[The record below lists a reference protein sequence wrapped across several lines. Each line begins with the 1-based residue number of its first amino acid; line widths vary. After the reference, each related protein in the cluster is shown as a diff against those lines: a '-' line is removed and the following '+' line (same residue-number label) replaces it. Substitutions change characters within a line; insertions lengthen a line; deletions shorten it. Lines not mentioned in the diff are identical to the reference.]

1 MMRRACVAA
10 VFSALVM
17 LPASWVGT
25 SSAAA
30 PPAANDS
37 IDRLGAC
44 LAAGGEGRVLVLMDT
59 SASLRASDPDAA
71 RVDAASHL
79 IGELDGFADTSG
91 SSIEVAVAQFADT
104 FEVTM
109 PWTELGQGTDR
120 VLDALDGYRDRTS
133 GFETD
138 YWLAIDGAR
147 RHLVSGSADDDCR
160 ALVWF
165 SDGMYDLDARTTSD
179 EQERYDVT
187 KPYGPDVRLTT
198 HDAELDL
205 ERAGARDLCRPGGVG
220 DALRIEGITTLA
232 VGLRAGDSDAD
243 FALMNGVATGAK
255 VGGAACG
262 KRAPAGHFTLADGI
276 DDLIFAFDQLADP
289 DNLPMQTR
297 TALCQGSPCAAGTHR
312 FVTDDSLTAVH
323 ILGSA
328 SVPGY
333 RASLVAPDGAAL
345 EIRPGQAIARTTP
358 GWKATG
364 SWVSGSTFKMQ
375 LKPGSGDGWSGEWGL
390 TFIDPASTGKGE
402 ARSHIRLI
410 SDVEPV
416 WLDADAARLVT
427 GGTTA
432 LRLGLQHA
440 GGEPVAADELRG
452 RTELSARIEASSG
465 LASDL
470 ASGLTSRDL
479 ARPVEVDMSEVA
491 AGPATLVL
499 TLSRSI
505 GDSAIA
511 TRQLPDRSVAY
522 RIEVAPPPDYPRV
535 ASLLDFGRGDTDE
548 PRTALLELDGP
559 GCAWLQSS
567 NVQSMPEGITE
578 VSLTSD
584 ADSAQSCT
592 DTAIEVTL
600 DPRTV
605 GSGLAAGG
613 LTVMTLP
620 DEADAAAVPVEVNFR
635 YEMLRP
641 ANEPLRT
648 KIFIILL
655 VLALV
660 LPILLLGAIKWYTAR
675 LAGKSV
681 SWLTAKGPVY
691 AHTSF
696 LDSWSPDLAE
706 VKSRTLDGARRQL
719 VLTPRLT
726 VKTSARLARLTTP
739 GRAVPHGSTA
749 VTSAGR
755 ALPLAVQ
762 DHWVAV
768 LDPADPIHGEVEV
781 TFLLASGLAAL
792 DTLVMDARAT
802 MPAAVEELRGDMTK
816 DHEAASR
823 PARAV
828 NGQDDEWGAPACD
841 ERRGSTRS
849 AMEEDW

>member
-1 MMRRACVAA
+1 MVRRARVAA

-17 LPASWVGT
+17 LPASWVAT

-30 PPAANDS
+30 PPVANDS

-109 PWTELGQGTDR
+109 PWTELGPGTDR
-120 VLDALDGYRDRTS
+120 VLDALNGYRDRTS

-187 KPYGPDVRLTT
+187 KPYGPDVTLTT
-198 HDAELDL
+198 RDAELDL

-232 VGLRAGDSDAD
+232 VGLRAGDFDTD
-243 FALMNGVATGAK
+243 FALMDGVATGAR
-255 VGGAACG
+255 VGGAVCG
-262 KRAPAGHFTLADGI
+262 KRTPAGHFTLADGI

-289 DNLPMQTR
+289 DNLPTQTG
-297 TALCQGSPCAAGTHR
+297 TALCQGSPCVAGTHR
-312 FVTDDSLTAVH
+312 FVTDGSLTTVH

-333 RASLVAPDGAAL
+333 RASLVAPDGTTL
-345 EIRPGQAIARTTP
+345 DIRPGQAIARTTP

-416 WLDADAARLVT
+416 WLDADTARLVT
-427 GGTTA
+427 GGTTD
-432 LRLGLQHA
+432 LRLGLQH
-440 GGEPVAADELRG
+440 GGGQPVAADELRG
-452 RTELSARIEASSG
+452 RTELSARLETSSG
-465 LASDL
+465 STSDL
-470 ASGLTSRDL
+470 ATGISPRDL
-479 ARPVEVDMSEVA
+479 ARPIEVDISEVA
-491 AGPATLVL
+491 AGPVTLVL

-505 GDSAIA
+505 GGGTTSH
-511 TRQLPDRSVAY
+511 QLPDRSVAY
-522 RIEVAPPPDYPRV
+522 RIEVAPPPNYPRV
-535 ASLLDFGRGDTDE
+535 APLLDFGRGDTDE

-567 NVQSMPEGITE
+567 SVQSMPEGITDI
-578 VSLTSD
+578 SLTSD
-584 ADSAQSCT
+584 ADSEETCT
-592 DTAIEVTL
+592 DGAIEVTL
-600 DPRTV
+600 DPQVV

-620 DEADAAAVPVEVNFR
+620 DEASSAAVPVEVAFR
-635 YEMLRP
+635 YEMERP
-641 ANEPLRT
+641 VDEPLRR
-648 KIFIILL
+648 KIFIGLL
-655 VLALV
+655 VLAVV
-660 LPILLLGAIKWYTAR
+660 LPILVLGAIKWLTAR

-681 SWLTAKGPVY
+681 SWLTANGPVSG
-691 AHTSF
+691 HSSF
-696 LDSWSPDLAE
+696 LDSWSPDLSE
-706 VKSRTLDGARRQL
+706 VRSRTLDGARRQL
-719 VLTPRLT
+719 ILTPRLA
-726 VKTSARLARLTTP
+726 VKTKSRFARMTLP
-739 GRAVPHGSTA
+739 GRAVPAGGGA

-755 ALPLAVQ
+755 DLPLAIQ

-768 LDPADPIHGEVEV
+768 LDPADPVHGDVEV

-792 DTLVMDARAT
+792 DALASDARVN
-802 MPAAVEELRGDMTK
+802 MPAAVEDLRDSMSK
-816 DHEAASR
+816 AKKSVPR
-823 PARAV
+823 PARAA
-828 NGQDDEWGAPACD
+828 NEKDDEWGNPAG
-841 ERRGSTRS
+841 EEPRSSTQS